1 MTASSYIVTN
11 HHDTL
16 GDVIDVSL
24 NPTLIAPEIVTGT
37 ADDAY
42 GSINIK
48 LSTDSQDQ
56 IDHTLRTEMTRSR
69 QYSRI
74 VLKRKEKPLD
84 RRFLKKSIRYTG
96 YYQQR
101 ADKESSESESED
113 SKITVV
119 PKDSYAPKN
128 SKIGNHDT
136 PENFKIDVPV
146 VDPSISKVT
155 TSNVMGLIQS
165 VESLSSF
172 FDIPTESSNGSPELQ
187 SLSCDHSQ
195 QTTTSEVSSMG
206 SSSGSTNGSHELQSL
221 SCDQQVT
228 TSEVS
233 SGYESMDSPT
243 IVDNTKPPLSGGS
256 RIKARKRTKP
266 IPRPR
271 QHRPTPGIG
280 TQQDSFQ
287 AERKQLLE
295 GQTVTTT
302 FNPQL
307 MIMCAAGIGCFGN
320 DGGLLTADN
329 SKVTVNIPEG
339 SIPLAAHPY
348 IVQYKVCTDYRPS
361 APPTHSASPL
371 VHVKCSNTTFTH
383 PITIMIPHHIDNPDP
398 SSCVVLA
405 TKQDLTTQS
414 SVEFTAFP
422 VTKATET
429 VAEATSD
436 MTCVLKGDHVSILTT
451 SLQDFQWFMLTVN
464 NEVIVRQCRVLVFHS
479 RPKHGNFIIKISIVE
494 DFTDAIQVS
503 NPMVDMVTDVY

>member
-1 MTASSYIVTN
+1 M
-11 HHDTL
+11 
-16 GDVIDVSL
+16 
-24 NPTLIAPEIVTGT
+24 IAPEIVTGT

-42 GSINIK
+42 SSINTK
-48 LSTDSQDQ
+48 LSTGSRDQ
-56 IDHTLRTEMTRSR
+56 MDHTLRTEMTRSR

-113 SKITVV
+113 SKITVASD
-119 PKDSYAPKN
+119 DSNTPKN
-128 SKIGNHDT
+128 SNHDT
-136 PENFKIDVPV
+136 TGDLKIDVPV
-146 VDPSISKVT
+146 VDPSISQVT
-155 TSNVMGLIQS
+155 VTNVMGLIQS
-165 VESLSSF
+165 VESLSNF
-172 FDIPTESSNGSPELQ
+172 FDVPTGSSNGSHELQ
-187 SLSCDHSQ
+187 PLSCDHSQ
-195 QTTTSEVSSMG
+195 QATTSEVSSMG
-206 SSSGSTNGSHELQSL
+206 SSSGSTNASHELQSL
-221 SCDQQVT
+221 SYDQQVT

-243 IVDNTKPPLSGGS
+243 TVDNTKAALGGGS

-271 QHRPTPGIG
+271 QHRPIAGTG
-280 TQQDSFQ
+280 TQQDGCQ
-287 AERKQLLE
+287 TERKQLLE
-295 GQTVTTT
+295 GETVTTT

-307 MIMCAAGIGCFGN
+307 MIICAAAIGCFGN
-320 DGGLLTADN
+320 DGGMLTADN

-339 SIPLAAHPY
+339 SIPLTVHPY
-348 IVQYKVCTDYRPS
+348 IVQYEVCTDYRPS

-371 VHVKCSNTTFTH
+371 VHVKCSNTTFTC
-383 PITIMIPHHIDNPDP
+383 PVTITIPHHIDNPDP
-398 SSCVVLA
+398 SSFVVLA

-414 SVEFTAFP
+414 SVVFTVFQ
-422 VTKATET
+422 VTKETE
-429 VAEATSD
+429 AEVTSN
-436 MTCVLKGDHVSILTT
+436 MTCILKGDHVSILTT

-464 NEVIVRQCRVLVFHS
+464 NEAIRQCRVLVFHS

-503 NPMVDMVTDVY
+503 NLMVDI

>member
-1 MTASSYIVTN
+1 MIIT
-11 HHDTL
+11 

-42 GSINIK
+42 GSINTK
-48 LSTDSQDQ
+48 LSTGSRDQ
-56 IDHTLRTEMTRSR
+56 IDHTMRTEMTRSR

-96 YYQQR
+96 YYQQQ

-113 SKITVV
+113 SKIVSE
-119 PKDSYAPKN
+119 DSDTPKN
-128 SKIGNHDT
+128 SKISNHDT
-136 PENFKIDVPV
+136 PEDFKVDAVPV
-146 VDPSISKVT
+146 DDPLISKVT
-155 TSNVMGLIQS
+155 ATNVMGLIQS

-172 FDIPTESSNGSPELQ
+172 FDIPT
-187 SLSCDHSQ
+187 
-195 QTTTSEVSSMG
+195 G
-206 SSSGSTNGSHELQSL
+206 SSNGSHELQSL

-243 IVDNTKPPLSGGS
+243 RVDNTKAALSGGS

-271 QHRPTPGIG
+271 QHRPTAG
-280 TQQDSFQ
+280 TGTKQDDRQ

-307 MIMCAAGIGCFGN
+307 LVICAAGIGCFGN
-320 DGGLLTADN
+320 DGGMLTADN
-329 SKVTVNIPEG
+329 SKVTVTIPEG
-339 SIPLAAHPY
+339 SVPLTAHPY
-348 IVQYKVCTDYRPS
+348 IVQYEVCTDYRPS

-371 VHVKCSNTTFTH
+371 VHIKCSNTTFTR
-383 PITIMIPHHIDNPDP
+383 PITITIPHHIDNPDP

-414 SVEFTAFP
+414 AVEFTAFS
-422 VTKATET
+422 VTET
-429 VAEATSD
+429 VTEATSN

-464 NEVIVRQCRVLVFHS
+464 SEAIARQCRVLVFHS

-503 NPMVDMVTDVY
+503 NVMVGTVTDNFLLILTGSHTSRNV